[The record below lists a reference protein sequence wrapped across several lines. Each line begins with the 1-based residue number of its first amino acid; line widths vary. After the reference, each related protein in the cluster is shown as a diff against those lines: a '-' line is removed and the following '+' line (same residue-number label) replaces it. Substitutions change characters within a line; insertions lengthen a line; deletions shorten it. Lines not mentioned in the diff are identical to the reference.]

1 MQPKASDSELIQS
14 VLKGNRSAYAD
25 LIKRHQRYVF
35 TLALR
40 FVKNREEAEEIAQD
54 VFVKAFKAL
63 KDFQGTAKFSTWLYR
78 ITFNTAMVYNRK
90 KRLDMVSV
98 DDEGFGNSAANE
110 IATDGDDGFE
120 NKSKAVYL
128 NKAINSLAED
138 DATVITLFYQ
148 NEQSLEEIA
157 EIMNIEPNNAKVKL
171 HRARL
176 RLKQKLEVLLKE
188 EVKELL

>member
-1 MQPKASDSELIQS
+1 MQPKASDIELIQS
-14 VLKGNRSAYAD
+14 VLKGNRMAYAD

-40 FVKNREEAEEIAQD
+40 FVKSREEAEEVAQD
-54 VFVKAFKAL
+54 VFVKAFNAL

-90 KRLDMVSV
+90 KKLDLVSV
-98 DDEGFGNSAANE
+98 DDEAYGYSAASE
-110 IATDGDDGFE
+110 IATDSDESFDH
-120 NKSKAVYL
+120 KSKSVYL
-128 NKAINSLAED
+128 SKAINSLAED

-176 RLKQKLEVLLKE
+176 RLKQKLEVMLKE
-188 EVKELL
+188 EVKDLI

>member
-14 VLKGNRSAYAD
+14 VLKGNRSAYAE
-25 LIKRHQRYVF
+25 LIRRHQRYVF

-54 VFVKAFKAL
+54 VFVKAFNAL

-90 KRLDMVSV
+90 KKLDMVSV
-98 DDEGFGNSAANE
+98 DDEAFGNSAANE
-110 IATDGDDGFE
+110 IATDSDDGFE
-120 NKSKAVYL
+120 SKSKAVYL
-128 NKAINSLAED
+128 NKAINLLAED

-176 RLKQKLEVLLKE
+176 KLKQKLEVLLKE

>member
-14 VLKGNRSAYAD
+14 VLKGNRSAYAE
-25 LIKRHQRYVF
+25 LIRRHQRYVF

-90 KRLDMVSV
+90 KKLDMVSV
-98 DDEGFGNSAANE
+98 DDEAFGNSAANE
-110 IATDGDDGFE
+110 IATDSDDGFE
-120 NKSKAVYL
+120 SKSKAVYL
-128 NKAINSLAED
+128 NKAINLLAED

-176 RLKQKLEVLLKE
+176 KLKQKLEVLLKE

>member
-1 MQPKASDSELIQS
+1 MHPKASDTELIES
-14 VLKGNRSAYAD
+14 VLKGNRMAYAE

-40 FVKNREEAEEIAQD
+40 FVKRREEAEEIAQD
-54 VFVKAFKAL
+54 VFIKAFNAL

-90 KRLDMVSV
+90 KKLDVVSV
-98 DDEGFGNSAANE
+98 DDEAYGYSAVNE
-110 IATDGDDGFE
+110 IATEADYDFD
-120 NKSKAVYL
+120 NKSKSVYL
-128 NKAINSLAED
+128 NKAINSLPAD

-148 NEQSLEEIA
+148 HEQSLDEIA
-157 EIMNIEPNNAKVKL
+157 LVMNIEPNNAKVKL

-176 RLKQKLEVLLKE
+176 RLKEKLERLLKE
-188 EVKELL
+188 EVKDLI

>member
-1 MQPKASDSELIQS
+1 MQPKASDGELIQS
-14 VLKGNRSAYAD
+14 VLAGNRSAYAE
-25 LIKRHQRYVF
+25 LIKRHERYVF

-40 FVKNREEAEEIAQD
+40 FVKSREEAEEIAQD
-54 VFVKAFKAL
+54 VFVKAFNAL
-63 KDFQGTAKFSTWLYR
+63 KDFQGAAKFSTWLYR

-90 KRLDMVSV
+90 KRLDLVSV
-98 DDEGFGNSAANE
+98 DDESFGFNAANE

-120 NKSKAVYL
+120 NRSKAVYL

-138 DATVITLFYQ
+138 DATVITLYYQ

-157 EIMNIEPNNAKVKL
+157 QIMNIEPNNAKVKL

>member
-14 VLKGNRSAYAD
+14 VLKGNRSAYAE
-25 LIKRHQRYVF
+25 LIRRHQRYVF

-90 KRLDMVSV
+90 KKLDMVSV
-98 DDEGFGNSAANE
+98 DDEAFGNSAANE
-110 IATDGDDGFE
+110 IATDSDDGFE
-120 NKSKAVYL
+120 SKSKAVYL
-128 NKAINSLAED
+128 NKAINLLAED

-176 RLKQKLEVLLKE
+176 KKKKKLEVLLKE